1 MRTNSPEAIAITK
14 RFFLAID
21 YLIATRKIRGLNTF
35 AKKYNINY
43 WNLRTV
49 RDEPE
54 KRFLKVEYVAYI
66 VGDFNVCPEYILFG
80 YGSILKEDSM
90 ECDTKEP

>member
-14 RFFLAID
+14 RFFIAID
-21 YLIATRKIRGLNTF
+21 YLIATRQIRGLNTF
-35 AKKYNINY
+35 AKMHNINY
-43 WNLRTV
+43 WNLCTI

-54 KRFLKVEYVAYI
+54 KRVLKVEYIAYI
-66 VGDFNVCPEYILFG
+66 VSDFNVCQYILFG
-80 YGSILKEDSM
+80 YGSIIKDDII

>member
-21 YLIATRKIRGLNTF
+21 YLIATRRIRGLNTF
-35 AKKYNINY
+35 AKKHNINY

-54 KRFLKVEYVAYI
+54 KRVLKVEYVAYL
-66 VGDFNVCPEYILFG
+66 VSDFNVCPEYILFG
-80 YGSILKEDSM
+80 YGAILKEDLI

>member
-21 YLIATRKIRGLNTF
+21 YLIATRKMRGLNTF
-35 AKKYNINY
+35 AKKHNINY

-54 KRFLKVEYVAYI
+54 KRVLKVEYIAYI
-66 VGDFNVCPEYILFG
+66 VSDFKVCPEYILFG
-80 YGSILKEDSM
+80 YGSIMKDNTS

>member
-14 RFFLAID
+14 RFFIAID
-21 YLIATRKIRGLNTF
+21 YLIATRRIRGLNTF
-35 AKKYNINY
+35 AKKHNINY

-54 KRFLKVEYVAYI
+54 KRVLKVEYVAYI
-66 VGDFNVCPEYILFG
+66 VSDFNVCPEYILFG
-80 YGSILKEDSM
+80 YGSILKEDSI
-90 ECDTKEP
+90 ECDTKGP